1 MAEQQS
7 SKTLPAQHQDRQPGR
22 QTEMSPQP
30 ASEKPGY
37 AGSGKLAGRVAIVTG
52 GDSGIGRAVA
62 LAFAHE
68 GADSVIGY
76 LEERE
81 DAQET
86 VRLVEAAGRR
96 CIASMGDIGD
106 PATAQRLVDEALS
119 TFGRLDV
126 VVNNAGE
133 QHVRRSIEDIPVE
146 QLERTFRTNVFSMF
160 HLVKAA
166 LKHLKPGAAIVNT
179 ASVTAYAGSPGM
191 VDYSSSKG
199 AIASFTRSL
208 ALQLAEKGIRVNAVA
223 PGPIWTPLIPAS
235 FDAEHVSTFGSDVPM
250 KRPGQPAEVALCYVF
265 LASDDSSYMSG
276 QVLHPNG
283 GEIVNG

>member
-133 QHVRRSIEDIPVE
+133 QHVRRSIEDLPVE

-179 ASVTAYAGSPGM
+179 ASVTAYAGSPGL

-199 AIASFTRSL
+199 AIVSFTRSL

>member
-22 QTEMSPQP
+22 QTEMTPQP
-30 ASEKPGY
+30 QSEKPGY
-37 AGSGKLAGRVAIVTG
+37 VGSGKLADRVAIITG

-62 LAFAHE
+62 LAFALE

-86 VRLVEAAGRR
+86 VRLVEGAGRR
-96 CIASMGDIGD
+96 CVAVMGDIGD
-106 PATAQRLVDEALS
+106 PAIAQRLVEQAIE

-133 QHVRRSIEDIPVE
+133 QHVQRSIEEIPVE

-166 LKHLKPGAAIVNT
+166 LKHLKPGATIVNT
-179 ASVTAYAGSPGM
+179 ASVTAYAGSPGL

-199 AIASFTRSL
+199 AIVSFTRSL
-208 ALQLAEKGIRVNAVA
+208 SLQLVERGIRVNAVA
-223 PGPIWTPLIPAS
+223 SGPIWTPLIPAS
-235 FDAEHVSTFGSDVPM
+235 FDADQVSKFGGDVPM
-250 KRPGQPAEVALCYVF
+250 KRPGQPAEVATCYLF
-265 LASDDSSYMSG
+265 LAGDESSYMNG